1 LASRFLYDRPGDYGC
16 RQGAQ
21 SLVYRGQ
28 RVYFDCISESRGH
41 PDTRAIGC
49 GDTDLVG
56 LSIRKIP
63 GSSNALNTLI
73 CELMYLECRKC
84 RILAI

>member
-1 LASRFLYDRPGDYGC
+1 MASRFLYDRPGDYGC

-41 PDTRAIGC
+41 PDTCAIGC

-56 LSIRKIP
+56 
-63 GSSNALNTLI
+63 
-73 CELMYLECRKC
+73 
-84 RILAI
+84 